1 MADVNK
7 SIEFTLRAQT
17 AQLEASLRKIPG
29 ITDKEAREMVKK
41 LDKSFDKVEKRAE
54 KAAKN
59 SKKSFSGMANGIG
72 AAATA
77 VGGLS
82 VALFSFSKMLT
93 DSINELQDLSTTT
106 GLSVSNLHSLR
117 LAAAG
122 SGLEMGV
129 LAAGLQKLP
138 SVMQAA
144 AKGSKTA
151 ADAFD
156 RLGVDATDADGQL
169 RDANAVFEESIE
181 ALAGISS
188 SAEQAALAAD
198 LFGTKAGAA
207 LIQSGAIGAMQ
218 AYNDLTREFAVSTGP
233 AAAKEAAAMQRNL
246 ASLEE
251 VAMGAGQQLL
261 QAFGG
266 GEGGV
271 SMSSV
276 INEITSAIVYMSSI
290 VGDVGEVV
298 SAQFQAIFSP
308 IMAVSLLME
317 GKTSQAIELLREGFS
332 NAGKEILDLGSS
344 FERAGEKAARF
355 EELQSKINQG
365 AGGADSGAG
374 AGVARQQAITKE
386 LEKQVDLEALKNQML
401 QIQTSATGDL
411 LTKEEQITQKY
422 QAQLEKLET
431 IAATSEG
438 QINTEMARF
447 DVINRMER
455 ELFEL
460 KMGEIDQQLNLQIEA
475 HEKEMER
482 IDEQKKARIDAITQY
497 SHAVAGFASDF
508 ATAMQTTLENT
519 GNLTAK
525 SAKRLFRLQQAAG
538 VSEIAINT
546 AAAIMKALAVLGPV
560 AGGIASGAIA
570 ALGATQVAAV
580 MSESPP
586 SFDMGGMVGG
596 RSGPDVVQG
605 QLLSGEAVLDRAT
618 VRKVGGEE
626 GVRRIQR
633 EGAPDSGVIV
643 ISPYKHFDR
652 FVAGSMARSSRLRQ
666 INRPQLRGY

>member
-29 ITDKEAREMVKK
+29 ITDKEARAMVKK

-233 AAAKEAAAMQRNL
+233 
-246 ASLEE
+246 
-251 VAMGAGQQLL
+251 
-261 QAFGG
+261 
-266 GEGGV
+266 
-271 SMSSV
+271 
-276 INEITSAIVYMSSI
+276 
-290 VGDVGEVV
+290 
-298 SAQFQAIFSP
+298 
-308 IMAVSLLME
+308 
-317 GKTSQAIELLREGFS
+317 
-332 NAGKEILDLGSS
+332 
-344 FERAGEKAARF
+344 
-355 EELQSKINQG
+355 
-365 AGGADSGAG
+365 
-374 AGVARQQAITKE
+374 
-386 LEKQVDLEALKNQML
+386 
-401 QIQTSATGDL
+401 
-411 LTKEEQITQKY
+411 
-422 QAQLEKLET
+422 
-431 IAATSEG
+431 
-438 QINTEMARF
+438 
-447 DVINRMER
+447 
-455 ELFEL
+455 
-460 KMGEIDQQLNLQIEA
+460 
-475 HEKEMER
+475 
-482 IDEQKKARIDAITQY
+482 
-497 SHAVAGFASDF
+497 
-508 ATAMQTTLENT
+508 
-519 GNLTAK
+519 
-525 SAKRLFRLQQAAG
+525 
-538 VSEIAINT
+538 
-546 AAAIMKALAVLGPV
+546 
-560 AGGIASGAIA
+560 
-570 ALGATQVAAV
+570 
-580 MSESPP
+580 
-586 SFDMGGMVGG
+586 
-596 RSGPDVVQG
+596 
-605 QLLSGEAVLDRAT
+605 
-618 VRKVGGEE
+618 
-626 GVRRIQR
+626 
-633 EGAPDSGVIV
+633 
-643 ISPYKHFDR
+643 
-652 FVAGSMARSSRLRQ
+652 
-666 INRPQLRGY
+666 